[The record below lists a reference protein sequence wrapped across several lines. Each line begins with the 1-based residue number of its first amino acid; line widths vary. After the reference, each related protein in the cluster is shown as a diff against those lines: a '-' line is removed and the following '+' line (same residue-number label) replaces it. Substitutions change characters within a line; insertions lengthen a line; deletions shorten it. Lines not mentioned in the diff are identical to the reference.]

1 MTEKRERWDLY
12 GETGI
17 IGETAVSSHLSYTL
31 QLFEVIDTDGHTWAY
46 QIGTDDPVTGYANKY
61 DAWQGAVAALAAL
74 IGA

>member
-31 QLFEVIDTDGHTWAY
+31 QLFEVIDTDGHTWRY
-46 QIGTDDPVTGYANKY
+46 QIDDSEPVGTFANKY
-61 DAWQGAVAALAAL
+61 DAWRAASVALAAL